1 MSSLGKVRQSDFPRY
16 DSTKNKPA
24 WPDYARDVF
33 SFLSGVGGGKPL
45 AGVLKDFM
53 GLRQEAAVD
62 NPMAPTWM
70 KPGEEQ
76 HALFKGLDEVGTD
89 EVVRPPTRPSKNLD
103 DDDDDE
109 ERTLVT
115 PDGVRVKIPPRIP
128 EEDERSMAST
138 QGGGE
143 RQTLAEV
150 LADPTVS
157 RLDQDLYG
165 VFRSAISG
173 TLKTRCDCVT
183 RQSFVMAFCAVH
195 KAVEPSTC
203 KHKSFVLRGLR
214 ELKYNQDPH
223 EYDARARESIAAV
236 YSSGV
241 TIEDVIMDS
250 VLHSFDDEL
259 TRRDISKKID
269 AGDLTKETI
278 YDELSRLTGVLLM
291 AQPDEAPSRKGARV
305 RPKRPAA
312 GAERTGAG
320 KPGDDVVC
328 DRCRRRGHKKRD
340 CFAKTDV
347 DGKQLR
353 GDPPAQPPQGG
364 RDQGGRGKD
373 APRQDRGGK
382 GGGDRDAL
390 KKMQALLPGTRQ
402 PAEKEGRRRQ
412 AKPSRRRRG
421 RSRGK
426 GDLYKEEWDLS
437 NPTPEQLDEI
447 ERVALTFIDNS
458 DRETAKEAALLV
470 GQVRGLK
477 QAATQPPPAPRTAL
491 LDSGAGVHADPDPE
505 DVDPNDRTEVEAFD
519 GKTTWSGGLGH
530 KVFRMTATKD
540 GKTVPIDLDEV
551 DKLPVPSPILS
562 LGKLVRDGWG
572 FVADGTDPDKIVVEL
587 TRRYRRERRPHGG
600 RRVRSRPRSEG
611 APSNQPETRRSSPR
625 CPTVGPS
632 RAAEEATRQGCPRR
646 TTRSYRRVPA
656 PTSRPGHRPGRRPRP
671 DLGGATTTT
680 WTTRQATEAGQ
691 AHPLQGGAARDRPRA
706 ETRGP
711 RTDGSLVNQPS
722 SCSAVWLDQAHPAE

>member
-76 HALFKGLDEVGTD
+76 HALFKGLDEVDSD
-89 EVVRPPTRPSKNLD
+89 ETPTTSIP
-103 DDDDDE
+103 
-109 ERTLVT
+109 RTVIT
-115 PDGVRVKIPPRIP
+115 PDGVTAELPRPIR
-128 EEDERSMAST
+128 EEDEQSVAST

-143 RQTLAEV
+143 CQTLAEV

-364 RDQGGRGKD
+364 RDQGGRCKD
-373 APRQDRGGK
+373 APRQDRRGK

-412 AKPSRRRRG
+412 AKPSR
-421 RSRGK
+421 
-426 GDLYKEEWDLS
+426 
-437 NPTPEQLDEI
+437 
-447 ERVALTFIDNS
+447 
-458 DRETAKEAALLV
+458 
-470 GQVRGLK
+470 
-477 QAATQPPPAPRTAL
+477 
-491 LDSGAGVHADPDPE
+491 
-505 DVDPNDRTEVEAFD
+505 
-519 GKTTWSGGLGH
+519 
-530 KVFRMTATKD
+530 
-540 GKTVPIDLDEV
+540 
-551 DKLPVPSPILS
+551 PS
-562 LGKLVRDGWG
+562 
-572 FVADGTDPDKIVVEL
+572 
-587 TRRYRRERRPHGG
+587 
-600 RRVRSRPRSEG
+600 
-611 APSNQPETRRSSPR
+611 Q
-625 CPTVGPS
+625 
-632 RAAEEATRQGCPRR
+632 
-646 TTRSYRRVPA
+646 
-656 PTSRPGHRPGRRPRP
+656 
-671 DLGGATTTT
+671 
-680 WTTRQATEAGQ
+680 
-691 AHPLQGGAARDRPRA
+691 
-706 ETRGP
+706 
-711 RTDGSLVNQPS
+711 
-722 SCSAVWLDQAHPAE
+722 

>member
-373 APRQDRGGK
+373 APRPDRGG
-382 GGGDRDAL
+382 
-390 KKMQALLPGTRQ
+390 Q
-402 PAEKEGRRRQ
+402 
-412 AKPSRRRRG
+412 RRRR
-421 RSRGK
+421 
-426 GDLYKEEWDLS
+426 
-437 NPTPEQLDEI
+437 P
-447 ERVALTFIDNS
+447 
-458 DRETAKEAALLV
+458 
-470 GQVRGLK
+470 
-477 QAATQPPPAPRTAL
+477 
-491 LDSGAGVHADPDPE
+491 
-505 DVDPNDRTEVEAFD
+505 
-519 GKTTWSGGLGH
+519 
-530 KVFRMTATKD
+530 
-540 GKTVPIDLDEV
+540 
-551 DKLPVPSPILS
+551 
-562 LGKLVRDGWG
+562 
-572 FVADGTDPDKIVVEL
+572 
-587 TRRYRRERRPHGG
+587 
-600 RRVRSRPRSEG
+600 
-611 APSNQPETRRSSPR
+611 
-625 CPTVGPS
+625 
-632 RAAEEATRQGCPRR
+632 
-646 TTRSYRRVPA
+646 
-656 PTSRPGHRPGRRPRP
+656 
-671 DLGGATTTT
+671 
-680 WTTRQATEAGQ
+680 
-691 AHPLQGGAARDRPRA
+691 
-706 ETRGP
+706 
-711 RTDGSLVNQPS
+711 
-722 SCSAVWLDQAHPAE
+722 